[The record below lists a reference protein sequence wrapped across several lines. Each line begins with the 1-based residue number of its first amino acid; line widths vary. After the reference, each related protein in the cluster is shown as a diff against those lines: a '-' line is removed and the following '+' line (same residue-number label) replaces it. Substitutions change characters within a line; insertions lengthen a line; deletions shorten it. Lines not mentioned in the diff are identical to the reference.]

1 MNDVDH
7 NALREAF
14 SAYMTGVAVVTTIN
28 SQGQP
33 IGFTANSFTSVSLDP
48 PLLLVCLAKT
58 SRNFKEMTEAK
69 GFAVNVLAESQKHIS
84 NTFASPVEERF
95 SVVAWA
101 SGPYGSPVFA
111 NVSAWFDCSMHKT
124 VDAGDHTIMIGK
136 VEAYRTG
143 TVNGLGYARGAYFTQ
158 ALEAAAAGKRADII
172 VSAIIRMQTRV
183 LLGDDGM
190 GGLELPH
197 KKALAADVSTALE
210 ELLEDS
216 GCSVSPGFIYSV
228 YDDAQEGLHYISF
241 LCNADE
247 KAVNSPDFVTLND
260 QTLDR
265 VSGPGAKQMLSRL
278 QEESQIG
285 HYGIYFGDLESGQIR
300 QIVHTGD
307 NVIT

>member
-1 MNDVDH
+1 MKDVDH

-14 SAYMTGVAVVTTIN
+14 SAYMTGVTVVTAVN
-28 SQGQP
+28 SQGLP

-48 PLLLVCLAKT
+48 PLLLVCLAK
-58 SRNFKEMTEAK
+58 SSKNFREMTETK

-95 SVVAWA
+95 SAVAWA
-101 SGPYGSPVFA
+101 PGPYGSPVFA
-111 NVSAWFDCSMHKT
+111 NVSAWFDCSMHET

-172 VSAIIRMQTRV
+172 VSAIIRMRTRI
-183 LLGDDGM
+183 LLRGDGM
-190 GGLELPH
+190 GGLELPR
-197 KKALAADVSTALE
+197 KKALAADVSTVLE
-210 ELLEDS
+210 ELLEDC

-247 KAVNSPDFVTLND
+247 NAINSPDFVTLND

-265 VSGPGAKQMLSRL
+265 VSDFGVKQMLSRL

-285 HYGIYFGDLESGQIR
+285 HYGIYFGDLESGQVR
-300 QIVHTGD
+300 QIVQTGEG
-307 NVIT
+307 